1 MGGINGCCSAGK
13 CLRQILFRF
22 VASLTPLHF
31 VQILPYLHSKSFETR
46 TAASV
51 ALSQIFSLVPLWQ
64 PTPSSDMDNVSA
76 SFPVPEFPT
85 FSVQEL
91 MQKGTLLLAS
101 SGKEFAKPT
110 GILSNS
116 TEVKKAR
123 KEAMGR
129 LGLDFLD
136 TVGGDEMDLEKE
148 LAVDVEPE
156 ADVEME
162 SCTKTDEE
170 IFPISP
176 MDVDSVKRDQSPS
189 AHQISATPAA
199 PSPTI
204 SSGPPVGNDLS
215 ALSARERNRLK
226 RKRKPGNSAF
236 VAAPPPSAGSGAKY
250 SATPAGP
257 PNK

>member
-1 MGGINGCCSAGK
+1 MESFAFISP
-13 CLRQILFRF
+13 
-22 VASLTPLHF
+22 LTTFF
-31 VQILPYLHSKSFETR
+31 VQILPFLHSKSFETR

-51 ALSQIFSLVPLWQ
+51 ALSHIFSLVPLWQ
-64 PTPSSDMDNVSA
+64 PTPGTKVDDA
-76 SFPVPEFPT
+76 LALLPVPEFPT

-110 GILSNS
+110 GILSS
-116 TEVKKAR
+116 SVEVKKAR

-136 TVGGDEMDLEKE
+136 SVGGDEMDLEKE
-148 LAVDVEPE
+148 LVADVEPDP
-156 ADVEME
+156 DVEME
-162 SCTKTDEE
+162 SSTKTEE
-170 IFPISP
+170 EVSPISP
-176 MDVDSVKRDQSPS
+176 MEIDPMKRERSPS
-189 AHQISATPAA
+189 ARPMSATPAA
-199 PSPTI
+199 PSPTT
-204 SSGPPVGNDLS
+204 SSGPSAADDLA

-236 VAAPPPSAGSGAKY
+236 VAAPPPSASSGAKY

-257 PNK
+257 SNKYAERFW